1 MSKDEDGA
9 SCLFRAL
16 SESTA
21 VTFVMG
27 LSENK
32 GHQNI
37 SGVSLNAKK
46 MLIQSISDSLNEL
59 GKFVSIEM
67 Y

>member
-1 MSKDEDGA
+1 
-9 SCLFRAL
+9 
-16 SESTA
+16 
-21 VTFVMG
+21 MG

-32 GHQNI
+32 GHQSI
-37 SGVSLNAKK
+37 AGVSLNAKK
-46 MLIQSISDSLNEL
+46 MLIQSICNSLNEL